1 MNADTA
7 EQIEALAQAAATKD
21 TVRREL
27 TEYGF
32 QFGAALVERCMETGR
47 GGVVVTVKT
56 PKCTLDVYVTK
67 TGKVRLWM
75 GGFEVLTTR

>member
-1 MNADTA
+1 MSEETA
-7 EQIEALAQAAATKD
+7 KQIAALANAAATTD

-32 QFGAALVERCMETGR
+32 QFGAALVERCMETGK

-67 TGKVRLWM
+67 TGKVRVFM